1 MMEQFKGVVLVIL
14 LGLFA
19 LAGALIPGT
28 QIAYAHE
35 ISIALTLIAVAIGY
49 RIYVHG
55 IRSLIHGNVTAQLFA
70 TIAIFIS
77 VIAGF
82 VLPQASATGTAEAVG
97 YLTASAIVAFIIL
110 AGMTTE
116 DYIIHRTRGALE
128 ALIKMTPKTARVRR
142 DGKEI
147 EVPID
152 EVKKDEIVLVKPGD
166 NIPVDGTVLS
176 GHSTVNQATI
186 TGESI
191 PVEKTMGDRTFA
203 GTLNEHGALEIKV
216 EKIAEDTTLA
226 HLIDLVEEAQEKKAP
241 IQNIADRFTT
251 YFLPIMTVV
260 ASSVFAFT
268 YFTIG
273 FDVALSRTVTVLL
286 VACPCA
292 LAIAVPVAVAAT
304 IGNASMNAIII
315 KGGTH
320 IEKLKDVKMVAFDK
334 TGTLTVGEPKVVEVK
349 TFDNYSEAD
358 AITYAAIAEK
368 FSEHP
373 LSKAITTKATEMNL
387 KIPDPTDFKTIPGQG
402 VDAYYG
408 NKHILI
414 GRKMMAPELS
424 EEAGQFIDRVESE
437 GKTAIPVTLDK
448 KVIGIVVV
456 ADTVREK
463 SLEAIQRLK
472 RLGVKT
478 AMLTGDNMRTAKSIA
493 EQVGVDEF
501 HAELLPEQ
509 KVDVVKDLMKGSVV
523 AMVGDG
529 VNDAPALATSDVGFA
544 MGAAGSDVAVETAD
558 VALLGDDLTKVEYA
572 ISLSRKAFT
581 RMKGNIVYAFIWN
594 IVALTIAGAGL
605 LNPILAV
612 VLAEL
617 GCISVVINSALLLRS
632 KPKTFFPDKRLSAMQ
647 RACYKRDP

>member
-1 MMEQFKGVVLVIL
+1 MIEQFKGVISVIL

-35 ISIALTLIAVAIGY
+35 ISIALTLIAVALGY

-82 VLPQASATGTAEAVG
+82 VLPQALATGTAEAVG
-97 YLTASAIVAFIIL
+97 YLTAAAIVAFIIL

-128 ALIKMTPKTARVRR
+128 TLIKMTPKTARVRR
-142 DGKEI
+142 DGAEI
-147 EVPID
+147 EVPIE
-152 EVKKDEIVLVKPGD
+152 EVKKGEIVLVKPGD

-191 PVEKTMGDRTFA
+191 PVEKTVGDRTFA
-203 GTLNEHGALEIKV
+203 GTLNENGALEIKV

-226 HLIDLVEEAQEKKAP
+226 HLIELVEEAQEKKAP

-251 YFLPIMTVV
+251 YFLPLMTVA

-273 FDVALSRTVTVLL
+273 FEVALARTVTVLL

-320 IEKLKDVKMVAFDK
+320 IEKLKDVKVVAFDK
-334 TGTLTVGEPKVVEVK
+334 TGTLTLGEPRVVEIK
-349 TFDNYSEAD
+349 AFGNYSEAD
-358 AITYAAIAEK
+358 IIKYAAIAEK

-373 LSKAITTKATEMNL
+373 LSKAIIAKAAEMSL

-402 VDAYYG
+402 VDAHYG

-414 GRKMMAPELS
+414 GRKMVETMFS
-424 EEAGQFIDRVESE
+424 EEANQSVSRVESE
-437 GKTAIPVTLDK
+437 GKTAIPVAVDK
-448 KVIGIVVV
+448 NVMGIVVV
-456 ADTVREK
+456 ADTVRTNF
-463 SLEAIQRLK
+463 LEAMQRLK
-472 RLGVKT
+472 RLGIKT
-478 AMLTGDNMRTAKSIA
+478 VMLTGDNIRTAKSIA
-493 EQVGVDEF
+493 EQTGVDEYR
-501 HAELLPEQ
+501 AELLPEQ
-509 KVDVVKDLMKGSVV
+509 KVDVIKDLMKGSVV

-617 GCISVVINSALLLRS
+617 GCISVVINSALLLRN
-632 KPKTFFPDKRLSAMQ
+632 KPKPFIQTKE
-647 RACYKRDP
+647 

>member
-1 MMEQFKGVVLVIL
+1 MEQFKGVVLVIL

-147 EVPID
+147 EAPID

-334 TGTLTVGEPKVVEVK
+334 TGTLTVGEPKVLEVK

-414 GRKMMAPELS
+414 GRKMMATELS

-632 KPKTFFPDKRLSAMQ
+632 KPKPFSQIKG
-647 RACYKRDP
+647 

>member
-1 MMEQFKGVVLVIL
+1 MREQFKGVILVIL

-19 LAGALIPGT
+19 LAGALIPAT

-35 ISIALTLIAVAIGY
+35 ISIALTLIAVALGY

-97 YLTASAIVAFIIL
+97 YLTAAAIVAFIIL

-128 ALIKMTPKTARVRR
+128 KLIKMTPKTARVRR
-142 DGKEI
+142 DGTEI
-147 EVPID
+147 EVPIE
-152 EVKKDEIVLVKPGD
+152 EVKLGEIVLVKPGD

-176 GHSTVNQATI
+176 GHSTVNQSTI

-191 PVEKTMGDRTFA
+191 PIEKTVGDRTFA
-203 GTLNEHGALEIKV
+203 GTLNEHGALEITV

-226 HLIDLVEEAQEKKAP
+226 HLIQLVEEAQEKKAP

-251 YFLPIMTVV
+251 YFLPIMAVV
-260 ASSVFAFT
+260 ASSVFAAT
-268 YFTIG
+268 YVTIG
-273 FDVALSRTVTVLL
+273 FNVALARTVTVLL

-304 IGNASMNAIII
+304 IGNASMNGIII

-320 IEKLKDVKMVAFDK
+320 IEKLKDVKIVAFDK
-334 TGTLTVGEPKVVEVK
+334 TGTLTVGEPRVVEIK
-349 TFDNYSEAD
+349 TFGNYSEAD
-358 AITYAAIAEK
+358 TIKYAAIAEK

-373 LSKAITTKATEMNL
+373 LSKAIIAKAAEMSL

-402 VDAYYG
+402 VDAHYG

-414 GRKMMAPELS
+414 GGKMMEAELS
-424 EEAGQFIDRVESE
+424 EEANQLMSRVESE
-437 GKTAIPVTLDK
+437 GKTAIPVAIDK
-448 KVIGIVVV
+448 KVIGVVVV
-456 ADTVREK
+456 ADTVRGN

-478 AMLTGDNMRTAKSIA
+478 VMITGDNIRTAKSIA
-493 EQVGVDEF
+493 EQTGVDEYR
-501 HAELLPEQ
+501 AELLPEQ
-509 KVDVVKDLMKGSVV
+509 KVDVIKDLMKGSVV

-617 GCISVVINSALLLRS
+617 GCISVVINSALLLRN
-632 KPKTFFPDKRLSAMQ
+632 KPKPLAKI
-647 RACYKRDP
+647 KG

>member
-1 MMEQFKGVVLVIL
+1 MIEQFKGVVLVIL

-28 QIAYAHE
+28 QVAYAHE
-35 ISIALTLIAVAIGY
+35 ISIALTLIAVALGY
-49 RIYVHG
+49 RIYLHG
-55 IRSLIHGNVTAQLFA
+55 IRSLFHKNVTAQLFA

-97 YLTASAIVAFIIL
+97 YLTAAAIVAFIIL
-110 AGMTTE
+110 AGMTLE

-128 ALIKMTPKTARVRR
+128 ALIKMSPKTARVRR
-142 DGKEI
+142 DGKEVQ
-147 EVPID
+147 VPIE
-152 EVKKDEIVLVKPGD
+152 EVKKGEIVLVKPGD
-166 NIPVDGTVLS
+166 NIPVDGTVIS
-176 GHSTVNQATI
+176 GHSTANQATI

-191 PVEKTMGDRTFA
+191 PVEKTVGDRTFA

-216 EKIAEDTTLA
+216 EKISEDTTLA
-226 HLIDLVEEAQEKKAP
+226 HLINLVEEAQEKKAP

-260 ASSVFAFT
+260 SSSVFAFT

-273 FDVALSRTVTVLL
+273 FDVALARTVTVLL

-320 IEKLKDVKMVAFDK
+320 IEKLKDVKIVAFDK
-334 TGTLTVGEPKVVEVK
+334 TGTLTLGEPKVVEIK
-349 TFDNYSEAD
+349 TFGNYSEAD
-358 AITYAAIAEK
+358 IIKYAAIAEK

-373 LSKAITTKATEMNL
+373 LSKAIIAKAAEMSL

-402 VDAYYG
+402 VDAHFG

-414 GRKMMAPELS
+414 GRKMMATELS
-424 EEAGQFIDRVESE
+424 EEADQLMSRVESE
-437 GKTAIPVTLDK
+437 GKTAIPVAIDK
-448 KVIGIVVV
+448 KVIGVVVV
-456 ADTVREK
+456 ADTVRAN

-472 RLGVKT
+472 RLGIKT
-478 AMLTGDNMRTAKSIA
+478 VMLTGDNIRTAKSIA
-493 EQVGVDEF
+493 EQTGVDEYR
-501 HAELLPEQ
+501 AELLPEQ
-509 KVDVVKDLMKGSVV
+509 KVDVIKDLMKGSVV

-632 KPKTFFPDKRLSAMQ
+632 KPKPFIQTKE
-647 RACYKRDP
+647 

>member
-1 MMEQFKGVVLVIL
+1 MREHLRGVILVIL

-19 LAGALIPGT
+19 LAGALTSGI
-28 QIAYAHE
+28 QVAYAHE
-35 ISIALTLIAVAIGY
+35 ISIALTLIAVALGY

-77 VIAGF
+77 VIAGL

-110 AGMTTE
+110 AGMTIE

-128 ALIKMTPKTARVRR
+128 NLIKMSPTTARTRR
-142 DGKEI
+142 NGTEV

-152 EVKKDEIVLVKPGD
+152 EVKIGEIVLVKPGD
-166 NIPVDGTVLS
+166 KIPVDGTVIS
-176 GHSTVNQATI
+176 GHSAVNQATI

-191 PVEKTMGDRTFA
+191 PVEKSLGDHTFA
-203 GTLNEHGALEIKV
+203 GTLNEQGALEIKV

-226 HLIDLVEEAQEKKAP
+226 HLIELVEEAQEKKAP
-241 IQNIADRFTT
+241 IQNVADRFTT
-251 YFLPIMTVV
+251 YFLPIMAVL
-260 ASSVFAFT
+260 ASSVFAAT
-268 YFTIG
+268 YFTLG
-273 FDVALSRTVTVLL
+273 FEIALARTVTVLL

-292 LAIAVPVAVAAT
+292 LAIAVPVAVAGT
-304 IGNASMNAIII
+304 IGNASMNGIII

-320 IEKLKDVKMVAFDK
+320 IEKLKDVKLVAFDK

-349 TFDNYSEAD
+349 TLSGYSEED
-358 AITYAAIAEK
+358 TIKYAAIAEK

-373 LSKAITTKATEMNL
+373 LSKAVIAKAAEMGM
-387 KIPDPTDFKTIPGQG
+387 KVPDPTDFKTIPGHG
-402 VDAYYG
+402 VDALYG

-414 GRKMMAPELS
+414 GRKMMEAEIS
-424 EEAGQFIDRVESE
+424 EEANQLMSMVENE
-437 GKTAIPVTLDK
+437 GKTAIPVALDK
-448 KVIGIVVV
+448 DVIGVIVV
-456 ADTVREK
+456 ADTVRAN

-478 AMLTGDNMRTAKSIA
+478 AMITGDNMLTAKSIA
-493 EQVGVDEF
+493 SQIGVDEF

-509 KVDVVKDLMKGSVV
+509 KVDIVKELKKGNVV

-529 VNDAPALATSDVGFA
+529 VNDAPALANSDVGFA

-594 IVALTIAGAGL
+594 IVALSLAAFGI
-605 LNPILAV
+605 LNPVLAV
-612 VLAEL
+612 VLAEA
-617 GCISVVINSALLLRS
+617 GCISVVINSATLLLS
-632 KPKTFFPDKRLSAMQ
+632 KPKPFSQIKG
-647 RACYKRDP
+647 

>member
-1 MMEQFKGVVLVIL
+1 MKSHIGGLILVIL

-19 LAGALIPGT
+19 LAGALIPRT
-28 QIAYAHE
+28 QVAYAHE
-35 ISIALTLIAVAIGY
+35 ISIILTLIAVALGY
-49 RIYVHG
+49 RIYLHG
-55 IRSLIHGNVTAQLFA
+55 IRSLRHGNVTAQLFA

-77 VIAGF
+77 VVAGLM
-82 VLPQASATGTAEAVG
+82 LPSASATGTAEAVG

-110 AGMTTE
+110 AGMTLE

-128 ALIKMTPKTARVRR
+128 ALTKMSPTTARIRR
-142 DGKEI
+142 DGVEV

-152 EVKKDEIVLVKPGD
+152 EVKLGEIVLVKPGD
-166 NIPVDGTVLS
+166 KIPVDGTVIS

-191 PVEKTMGDRTFA
+191 PAEKTAGDRTFA

-226 HLIDLVEEAQEKKAP
+226 HLIQLVEEAQEKKAP
-241 IQNIADRFTT
+241 IQNVADRFTT
-251 YFLPIMTVV
+251 YFLPIM
-260 ASSVFAFT
+260 AILSSSVFAVS
-268 YFTIG
+268 YFALG
-273 FDVALSRTVTVLL
+273 FDVALARTVTVLL

-292 LAIAVPVAVAAT
+292 LSIAVPVAVAST
-304 IGNASMNAIII
+304 IGNASMNGIII

-320 IEKLKDVKMVAFDK
+320 IEKLKDVKLVAFDK
-334 TGTLTVGEPKVVEVK
+334 TGTLTVGEPKVVEIK
-349 TFDNYSEAD
+349 TFGNYSEAD
-358 AITYAAIAEK
+358 VIKYAAVAEK

-373 LSKAITTKATEMNL
+373 LSKAIIAKATEMGM
-387 KIPDPTDFKTIPGQG
+387 KIPDPTEFKTIPGHG

-414 GRKMMAPELS
+414 GTKMMETEIS
-424 EEAGQFIDRVESE
+424 EEANKLMNRVESE
-437 GKTAIPVTLDK
+437 GRTAIPVALDK
-448 KVIGIVVV
+448 NVIGVIVV
-456 ADTVREK
+456 ADTVREN
-463 SLEAIQRLK
+463 SLEAIHRLK

-478 AMLTGDNMRTAKSIA
+478 AMITGDNTRTAKSIA
-493 EQVGVDEF
+493 EQTGVDEY

-509 KVDVVKDLMKGSVV
+509 KVAVIREMKKGNVV

-529 VNDAPALATSDVGFA
+529 VNDAPALANADVGFA

-581 RMKGNIVYAFIWN
+581 RMRGNIVYAFIWN
-594 IVALTIAGAGL
+594 IVALSLAALGI
-605 LNPILAV
+605 LNPVLAV
-612 VLAEL
+612 VLAEA
-617 GCISVVINSALLLRS
+617 GCISVVINSALLLLS
-632 KPKTFFPDKRLSAMQ
+632 KPKPLPHAITVGTEAHPVT
-647 RACYKRDP
+647 